1 MNETTRIPETEELV
15 LSPSAVRAPRQ
26 SFYQT
31 DFKELDRELS
41 PREQEE
47 WNAIYASFSSHSILS
62 GIVIGV
68 DKIRLPQQQ
77 GGEWTD
83 TEMSCLVIVSY
94 RVKVLIPAPFVWSDG
109 AEHPDF
115 ILNSMLGAK
124 LDYIITAVD
133 REGGCAIGS
142 RTEASVMNRRH
153 AKNVRRLSAGERIG
167 CTVLTVGPTRL
178 RATAH
183 GYDFLLSQNSLSY
196 SYLGDLR
203 ELYRPGQ
210 ELQAVVISL
219 DDDNLIASVK
229 LTEPN
234 PYEGAIL
241 RHPVGSRRMASITG
255 KYAGGVFCR
264 LPDGCTVVCSYAQQ
278 FTDSQFMVGDFVAI
292 QISGESRDK
301 NWLRATIRGKIG

>member
-1 MNETTRIPETEELV
+1 
-15 LSPSAVRAPRQ
+15 
-26 SFYQT
+26 
-31 DFKELDRELS
+31 
-41 PREQEE
+41 
-47 WNAIYASFSSHSILS
+47 
-62 GIVIGV
+62 
-68 DKIRLPQQQ
+68 
-77 GGEWTD
+77 
-83 TEMSCLVIVSY
+83 
-94 RVKVLIPAPFVWSDG
+94 
-109 AEHPDF
+109 
-115 ILNSMLGAK
+115 
-124 LDYIITAVD
+124 
-133 REGGCAIGS
+133 
-142 RTEASVMNRRH
+142 MNRRH
-153 AKNVRRLSAGERIG
+153 AKNVRRLAEGERIS

-203 ELYRPGQ
+203 EIYRPGQ
-210 ELQAVVISL
+210 ELQAVVIAL
-219 DDDNLIASVK
+219 DDDHMTASVK
-229 LTEPN
+229 LAEPN

-278 FTDSQFMVGDFVAI
+278 FTDSQFMIGNQVVV